1 MKTEKKKRK
10 EKKEICMLGER
21 DVHIVLFNHF
31 FNTILLSTR
40 IKVDL
45 DLIGKYT
52 KEKKSLGNHYNRC
65 CKGNRVEN
73 SRRNP

>member
-1 MKTEKKKRK
+1 
-10 EKKEICMLGER
+10 MLRER

-31 FNTILLSTR
+31 FNTMLLSTR
-40 IKVDL
+40 VKVDL
-45 DLIGKYT
+45 DLIGKIH
-52 KEKKSLGNHYNRC
+52 KEKKKSLGNHYNRC